1 MTFEYVSRVPPEGG
15 DAQEMLC
22 VSGASF
28 RLNPI
33 MIPDDGAMM
42 FSVWCKADAPTQIEV
57 IGASAQHEI
66 DVPAAWRRVSV
77 GMEEAGEIAIA
88 VGADAEV
95 LFYRAQLEAGN
106 RVTDWRPAP
115 EDADD
120 DIEAAISAANTAQN
134 AADTLRNDVDAQ
146 LVSFKY
152 EQGALFIYPRSV
164 EDPSKIDING
174 YHLRLSNGSLG
185 FQKGTELYPDLKL
198 RPNSWIFGG
207 TLYFRTADGGIA
219 HRAVTPDDYV

>member
-15 DAQEMLC
+15 AEQEMLC
-22 VSGASF
+22 VGGASF
-28 RLNPI
+28 RLDPI

-42 FSVWCKADAPTQIEV
+42 FSVWCKADTPTQIEV

-115 EDADD
+115 EDADTE
-120 DIEAAISAANTAQN
+120 IA
-134 AADTLRNDVDAQ
+134 
-146 LVSFKY
+146 
-152 EQGALFIYPRSV
+152 GARSV
-164 EDPSKIDING
+164 ANAVRDDFHRVVRVDGDGLHVGDNLSGGEVLIDSESMNVVLNGIRFSKFASNYVQFG
-174 YHLRLSNGSLG
+174 NYQLRRS
-185 FQKGTELYPDLKL
+185 
-198 RPNSWIFGG
+198 
-207 TLYFRTADGGIA
+207 ADGGLA
-219 HRAVTPDDYV
+219 FKLKEG